1 MIAITNPDEIQKYT
15 NQMEEM
21 TVLGPTNDR
30 VFADSLLQ
38 SRGWTVV
45 GSDSEYG
52 HLSPAEIRIITE
64 ALGSTRPPDCIAV
77 ATENLEPLP
86 SCYRFILSE
95 AELEDFNNKCA
106 GFRYMIM
113 DDPRTWAI
121 TCTTFFKLYAGPP
134 SCVFV

>member
-30 VFADSLLQ
+30 VFADSWLQ

-45 GSDSEYG
+45 
-52 HLSPAEIRIITE
+52 TE